1 MNFEDDLQ
9 AKASVMER
17 DRALDLFTDRYY
29 FTRLLAERIH
39 EPPNQKILFFQ
50 GAGGNGK
57 SLLLRYL
64 QQTACKRLPPDLWAQ
79 LKPSSDEH
87 NSDERLVQVLTDLPS
102 TGHVFIPSALIDFSS
117 GSKKPTTD
125 AFYGLVK
132 IREELAASMSGKHQ
146 KLRFPLHTYGCFLY
160 LKKTNRLNEVDDLFR
175 FEEASLVKD
184 FVGLF
189 QELPAGVGLGLSAL
203 KLVNKYSG
211 QKLTHYKRRF
221 GLSEQL
227 VKRLQAIDADKELLP
242 LLPQMLAQDMQAA
255 MSDRSEKT
263 PEKVVLLFD
272 THEAFYGQDRN
283 RKTNFFRDAWLRRL
297 LRGLLEVPNVVV
309 IVAGRDRPQWD
320 EAGEYELET
329 EISTESVQV
338 ESVESL
344 VASDADLFLRKAG
357 VADVAMRDS
366 LIRYASERENAVHP
380 LHLGLCADV
389 VLEAERKERPL
400 TPGDFSDVPEFK
412 QKSKYLIRQLLWYV
426 DEELEDAIYA
436 LSACRTFD
444 FALYKV
450 LGEALDFET
459 PRNLFK
465 RLVRFSF
472 IRQVGNTGVRIAD
485 KQYRIHDLIRR
496 LGESE
501 VETEAHEV
509 LRRHYEANDELE
521 VIYHVNQLDWVRGVD
536 LWVERFEQALSMS
549 RYERCGVLLDIRQEL
564 NIETDFKL
572 GLVSDAEGQY
582 FQNLAKYVLAQQ
594 EYKEAITAYNK
605 DLGINPDNTATLNNQ
620 GLSLQ
625 RLADLQAALSQHQQA
640 EQTYTASIAAYDAAL
655 GRAPDLVQILNNK
668 GNSLTKLADLRAA
681 LSQHQLAQ
689 QTYAA
694 SIAA

>member
-9 AKASVMER
+9 AKASVVER
-17 DRALDLFTDRYY
+17 DRALYLFTDRYY

-39 EPPNQKILFFQ
+39 EPPHRKILFFQ

-64 QQTACKRLPPDLWAQ
+64 QQTACKRLPADLWAQ
-79 LKPSSDEH
+79 LKPSSDKH
-87 NSDERLVQVLTDLPS
+87 SSDERLVQVLTDLPS
-102 TGHVFIPSALIDFSS
+102 TEHVFIPSALIDFSS

-175 FEEASLVKD
+175 FEEVGLVKD

-189 QELPAGVGLGLSAL
+189 QALPAGVGLGLSAL

-227 VKRLQAIDADKELLP
+227 VKRLQAMDAEKELLP

-272 THEAFYGQDRN
+272 THEAFYGRDRN

-309 IVAGRDRPQWD
+309 IVAGRDRPRWD

-357 VADVAMRDS
+357 VADVTMRES

-412 QKSKYLIRQLLWYV
+412 QKSQYLIRQLLKYV
-426 DEELEDAIYA
+426 DEELEDAILA
-436 LSACRTFD
+436 LSACRSFD
-444 FALYKV
+444 RALYTM
-450 LGEALDFET
+450 LGEKLGFAANRT
-459 PRNLFK
+459 LFK
-465 RLVRFSF
+465 RLIRFSF
-472 IRQVGNTGVRIAD
+472 IRQVSATGERLGD
-485 KQYRIHDLIRR
+485 GQYRIHELIRR
-496 LGESE
+496 LGKSE
-501 VETEAHEV
+501 AATEAHDV
-509 LRRHYEANDELE
+509 LREYYEANDELE
-521 VIYHVNQLDWVRGVD
+521 AIYHVNQLDWVRGVD
-536 LWVERFEQALSMS
+536 LWVKRFKKALSRS
-549 RYERCGVLLDIRQEL
+549 WYEKCGVLLDIRQEL

-582 FQNLAKYVLAQQ
+582 FQALSQYVAARQ
-594 EYKEAITAYNK
+594 EYKEAITAYNN
-605 DLGINPDNTATLNNQ
+605 DLESDPDNTATLNNK
-620 GLSLQ
+620 GNSLQ

-640 EQTYTASIAAYDAAL
+640 EQSYAASIAAYDAAL
-655 GRAPDLVQILNNK
+655 GRAPDEIGGDNDRTPYKKHHPVLQ
-668 GNSLTKLADLRAA
+668 AE
-681 LSQHQLAQ
+681 LSQHQQAG
-689 QTYAA
+689 
-694 SIAA
+694 